1 MAENKDLDAL
11 VTVLNSVILTRAT
24 KGGARIVDIKKDYK
38 DLCGSDIDTRKFGF
52 DGLET
57 LLKAF
62 RHKETG
68 GLVKPPKQLK
78 ALSNRW
84 RQEKLKKGRPL
95 RRPAHA
101 IGPRP
106 GFRPTPNRPNFGPPR
121 GFVPGNQQQ
130 SSSKPFAP
138 RNDMEFH
145 QSASDGRLPRFD
157 NAQQPR
163 KLNKDEQAVLSKV
176 GEGGGSTQV
185 RPVFGFG

>member
-62 RHKETG
+62 RHKFNCQGDRWFGETT
-68 GLVKPPKQLK
+68 K
-78 ALSNRW
+78 AAESIV
-84 RQEKLKKGRPL
+84 QSMATEKLKKGRPL

-106 GFRPTPNRPNFGPPR
+106 GFRPTPNRPY
-121 GFVPGNQQQ
+121 
-130 SSSKPFAP
+130 
-138 RNDMEFH
+138 
-145 QSASDGRLPRFD
+145 
-157 NAQQPR
+157 
-163 KLNKDEQAVLSKV
+163 
-176 GEGGGSTQV
+176 
-185 RPVFGFG
+185 